1 MNNGMEVVSNLDNLV
16 NTVNTENTENIIHR
30 VFLCYPPGAM
40 YQRGE
45 DRSQGNIS
53 DSAATVMRAPND
65 MGYSAA
71 ILRQNKFDVIF
82 RDFQTEGL
90 LEADFIDEFLQYKPD
105 VIVISVTNSTIKEDL
120 MIVSKLKKINQKL
133 VVVLKGAL
141 FFDAPPEVISS
152 LDLNNINYLIGG
164 EIEFSIGP
172 LLDAHYNDLNITQVP
187 GILFRDVNNQWVKNI
202 FGEWNSDI
210 DALPFPDRSLINNK
224 LYIRP
229 DTGKPQAT
237 IVTSRG
243 CPAACIYCLTP
254 TISGKKVRFRSPQN
268 ILDELRECYHTYGI
282 KDFFFR
288 SDTFTIDSKWV
299 KEVCEKINQSEL
311 NGKIE
316 WVANSRVKPL
326 ADDTLK
332 IMKNAGCWLVAFGFE
347 SGSFDS
353 LKKMKK
359 GANVQDNIRAARLAK
374 EAGLKLYGFFLI
386 GLPWESKD
394 HLEET
399 YNHIFEIDADFIEVH
414 LSVPYFGTELY
425 DVTKEAGL
433 LNRSIIGTD
442 YFHASTSGTR
452 FISSNDLLKF
462 RRNLLLKYHLR
473 PLYILRKLKEAILS
487 PEKFINY
494 FRFGSRLILNNLKS

>member
-1 MNNGMEVVSNLDNLV
+1 MNVSTEVVSNIGDK
-16 NTVNTENTENIIHR
+16 EDIIRR
-30 VFLCYPPGAM
+30 VFLCYPPGAL

-53 DSAATVMRAPND
+53 DSSATVMRAPND
-65 MGYSAA
+65 MGYAAA
-71 ILRQNKFDVIF
+71 ILSQNKFDVIF

-90 LEADFIDEFLQYKPD
+90 LETDLINEFLQYKPD
-105 VIVISVTNSTIKEDL
+105 VIILSVTNSTIKEDL
-120 MIVSKLKKINQKL
+120 TVVSKLKKINQDL

-141 FFDAPPEVISS
+141 FFDAPPEEISS

-172 LLDAHYNDLNITQVP
+172 LLEAHYHNLSMAQVP
-187 GILFRDVNNQWVKNI
+187 GILFRDNDNKWIKNI
-202 FGEWNSDI
+202 FGIWDSDI

-229 DTGKPQAT
+229 DTGNPQAT

-268 ILDELRECYHTYGI
+268 ILDELRDCYHNYDI

-299 KEVCEKINQSEL
+299 KQVCEKINQSEL
-311 NGKIE
+311 KGKIE

-347 SGSFDS
+347 SGSSDS

-359 GANVQDNIRAARLAK
+359 GANVQDNIRAAKLAK

-394 HLEET
+394 HLDET

-414 LSVPYFGTELY
+414 VSVPYFGTELY
-425 DVTKEAGL
+425 DVTKESGL
-433 LNRSIIGTD
+433 LNGSIIGTD
-442 YFHASTSGTR
+442 YFHASTSGTK
-452 FISSNDLLKF
+452 FVSSNDLLKF
-462 RRNLLLKYHLR
+462 RKNLLLKYHLR
-473 PLYILRKLKEAILS
+473 PIYVLRKLKEAILN
-487 PEKFINY
+487 PGKLMNY

>member
-1 MNNGMEVVSNLDNLV
+1 MNVSTEVVSNIGDK
-16 NTVNTENTENIIHR
+16 EDIIRR
-30 VFLCYPPGAM
+30 VFLCYPPGAL

-53 DSAATVMRAPND
+53 DSSATVMRAPND
-65 MGYSAA
+65 MGYAAA
-71 ILRQNKFDVIF
+71 ILSQNKFDVIF

-90 LEADFIDEFLQYKPD
+90 LETDLINEFLQYKPD
-105 VIVISVTNSTIKEDL
+105 VIILSVTNSTIKEDL
-120 MIVSKLKKINQKL
+120 TVVSKLKKINQDL

-172 LLDAHYNDLNITQVP
+172 LLEAHYHNLSMAQVP
-187 GILFRDVNNQWVKNI
+187 GILFRDNDNKWIKNI
-202 FGEWNSDI
+202 FGIWDSDI

-229 DTGKPQAT
+229 DTGNPQAT

-268 ILDELRECYHTYGI
+268 ILDELRDCYHNYDI

-299 KEVCEKINQSEL
+299 KQVCEKINQSEL
-311 NGKIE
+311 KGKIE

-347 SGSFDS
+347 SGSSDS

-359 GANVQDNIRAARLAK
+359 GANVQDNIRAAKLAK

-394 HLEET
+394 HLDET

-414 LSVPYFGTELY
+414 VSVPYFGTELY
-425 DVTKEAGL
+425 DVTKESGL
-433 LNRSIIGTD
+433 LNGSIIGTD
-442 YFHASTSGTR
+442 YFHASTSGTK
-452 FISSNDLLKF
+452 FVSSNDLLKF
-462 RRNLLLKYHLR
+462 RKNLLLKYHLR
-473 PLYILRKLKEAILS
+473 PIYVLRKLKEAILN
-487 PEKFINY
+487 PGKLMNY